1 MPKNSWKY
9 VPENVDEEM
18 KNHANVIWLQLT
30 SGFKKQSLAY

>member
-18 KNHANVIWLQLT
+18 NHANVIWLQLT